1 MRLAGAVAMEAVL
14 NELVS
19 VEDLKVKSGPE
30 EGGGQ
35 NRKGQFP
42 TRADRD
48 RTVPVSSFWGSRTTA
63 PSSLCGILLLVG
75 DLRRVPGPD
84 GSCSFQGF
92 GTSDLG
98 LGS

>member
-1 MRLAGAVAMEAVL
+1 MEAVL

-19 VEDLKVKSGPE
+19 VEDLKVRSGPE

-35 NRKGQFP
+35 NRKGQFL
-42 TRADRD
+42 TRADRG

-75 DLRRVPGPD
+75 ICTVFLRLTGVVVSRVSAP
-84 GSCSFQGF
+84 Q
-92 GTSDLG
+92 T
-98 LGS
+98 